1 MADERLLET
10 QSDYYVYRRK
20 SAIGMCVTFF
30 AVFYFFANFYFHL
43 GDREYLIGIVIGASG
58 LYWFSNHDKCNSALS
73 KLNIYCIQK
82 YGKPYR
88 ESVEQFVRD
97 AYK

>member
-1 MADERLLET
+1 MADEKLLEI
-10 QSDYYVYRRK
+10 QSDYYGYKRK
-20 SAIGMCVTFF
+20 AAIGICITIF
-30 AVFYFFANFYFHL
+30 AVIYFFANFYFHL
-43 GDREYLIGIVIGASG
+43 GDREYLIGIVIGAGG
-58 LYWFSNHDKCNSALS
+58 LYCFSSLDKCNSALS
-73 KLNIYCIQK
+73 RLNIYCINK